1 VSAAVFKLLALIPIG
16 IAVAVWA
23 AVMRAGDRLPIWSC
37 PALRNVCHD
46 AADDLTPYALIAFF
60 ASNAIAA
67 VALFIMG

>member
-1 VSAAVFKLLALIPIG
+1 
-16 IAVAVWA
+16 
-23 AVMRAGDRLPIWSC
+23 
-37 PALRNVCHD
+37 VCHD